1 MAHLFTVEEANA
13 ALKIIRP
20 LVAQILEIR
29 QSILGKRPQVWPV
42 LQNALGNGGNRE
54 ASLMAEEF
62 EQLQTL
68 VQEIQATGALLKDVN
83 LGLVDFPA
91 LRDGRQVYLCWQY
104 GEDGVQY
111 WHEMDAGYAGRQKI

>member
-111 WHEMDAGYAGRQKI
+111 WHEMDAGYVGRQKI